1 MGAVAGA
8 IAESSPAEALQLLTQ
23 HNKTPQSNKHS
34 ATQPATRCQAPRAK
48 AEHITPPPP
57 PRRRTAR
64 REAQSGF
71 LDLGLWLAYGYK

>member
-48 AEHITPPPP
+48 AEHITTLERKVASSNQTTKLCLPIKPVS
-57 PRRRTAR
+57 TK
-64 REAQSGF
+64 S
-71 LDLGLWLAYGYK
+71 